1 MVRMEKMLVTW
12 MDHRRHQGLN
22 VTFDNTKNKAME
34 CYSYLKE
41 KETGPLPD
49 FIAITGWF
57 YQFKVRCG
65 FHSIK
70 CSGEAKSADKEAA
83 ASYPDHLKAIIEE
96 EGYKPQQVFNMNEA
110 DLQWKMMSEPT
121 YIKREEKSAPGFKAF
136 MDRFTLLL
144 GDNLTGDC
152 RLKPVMVYQAE
163 SPRALK
169 GYEKTSLPVHWYTNS
184 TGWMMRHIFQAY
196 SKTTLVH
203 ELKVYCTSQGLSFC
217 ILMVLD
223 NVPAQ
228 LKKKKKKKLNSNKS
242 AGPDGFYPRVNKET
256 EEETAPHFCNIFRI
270 SLEQRKAVRDWKL
283 QNISPL
289 FKKGSKDDPGNYRP
303 ISLTSV
309 PGKMLESIIADDM
322 MSHLEHNK
330 LILDSQHGFRRGRS
344 CLTNLVDFFH
354 DMFSIYDKSRAV
366 DILYLDFRKAF
377 DKVPHKRLMAKV
389 RSLGII
395 DEVGDWIE
403 DWLSDRKQRVVI
415 NGTSS
420 GWRDVTSGVPQGS
433 VLGPLLFI
441 IYINDLD
448 LGLVSKISKFA
459 DDTKVGINADSDAAV
474 KQLQEDLRKVG
485 EWSKKWQM
493 PFNLDKCKIM
503 HIGHKNKNEKYELLG
518 KEIESVQQEK
528 DLGVVITND
537 LKSSNQCIEAVKKA
551 QKLLGY
557 IKLQFRTRNK
567 ETILTI

>member
-1 MVRMEKMLVTW
+1 MAEVANGTPSPVLTDTPEAQETTIGMEKDMRKDPHSQGSSIATLGPYTQTVKKSLG
-12 MDHRRHQGLN
+12 HQGVNHAGGLDAYQRVLFCTN
-22 VTFDNTKNKAME
+22 LDTAVDYEILYEDMKDYGNIERIRLTLDATGKTFDVYVTFSNSSDALKAFRDIRKNPKVKCKLMNVK
-34 CYSYLKE
+34 SIHN
-41 KETGPLPD
+41 GVPD
-49 FIAITGWF
+49 FIPSKLGL
-57 YQFKVRCG
+57 V
-65 FHSIK
+65 
-70 CSGEAKSADKEAA
+70 KE
-83 ASYPDHLKAIIEE
+83 DV
-96 EGYKPQQVFNMNEA
+96 KP
-110 DLQWKMMSEPT
+110 
-121 YIKREEKSAPGFKAF
+121 
-136 MDRFTLLL
+136 
-144 GDNLTGDC
+144 
-152 RLKPVMVYQAE
+152 
-163 SPRALK
+163 
-169 GYEKTSLPVHWYTNS
+169 
-184 TGWMMRHIFQAY
+184 
-196 SKTTLVH
+196 
-203 ELKVYCTSQGLSFC
+203 
-217 ILMVLD
+217 
-223 NVPAQ
+223 
-228 LKKKKKKKLNSNKS
+228 
-242 AGPDGFYPRVNKET
+242 KE
-256 EEETAPHFCNIFRI
+256 PHFCNIFRT

-289 FKKGSKDDPGNYRP
+289 FKKGSKDGPGNYRP

-330 LILDSQHGFRRGRS
+330 LILDSQHGFRSGRS

-389 RSLGII
+389 RSLGVI
-395 DEVGDWIE
+395 DKVGDWIE

-420 GWRDVTSGVPQGS
+420 GWREVTSGVPQGS

-459 DDTKVGINADSDAAV
+459 DDTKMGIDADSDAAV

-503 HIGHKNKNEKYELLG
+503 HIGHKNKNEKYELLC

-537 LKSSNQCIEAVKKA
+537 LKSSN
-551 QKLLGY
+551 
-557 IKLQFRTRNK
+557 
-567 ETILTI
+567 

>member
-1 MVRMEKMLVTW
+1 MAHIKECRNVDKLI
-12 MDHRRHQGLN
+12 RRAKLN
-22 VTFDNTKNKAME
+22 EEDRVAKDNPKAFFAHVNNRKPVKN
-34 CYSYLKE
+34 
-41 KETGPLPD
+41 TIGPLKDRTGSIISTDEGMANIFNEYFASVYTEEDTSEIP
-49 FIAITGWF
+49 IIPIVYRGNNPLRKIEITVN
-57 YQFKVRCG
+57 KV
-65 FHSIK
+65 
-70 CSGEAKSADKEAA
+70 
-83 ASYPDHLKAIIEE
+83 
-96 EGYKPQQVFNMNEA
+96 
-110 DLQWKMMSEPT
+110 KM
-121 YIKREEKSAPGFKAF
+121 K
-136 MDRFTLLL
+136 L
-144 GDNLTGDC
+144 
-152 RLKPVMVYQAE
+152 
-163 SPRALK
+163 
-169 GYEKTSLPVHWYTNS
+169 
-184 TGWMMRHIFQAY
+184 
-196 SKTTLVH
+196 
-203 ELKVYCTSQGLSFC
+203 
-217 ILMVLD
+217 
-223 NVPAQ
+223 
-228 LKKKKKKKLNSNKS
+228 KKLNSNKS
-242 AGPDGFYPRVNKET
+242 AGPDGFYPRVIKET
-256 EEETAPHFCNIFRI
+256 EEETAPHFCNIFRT

-303 ISLTSV
+303 ISLSSV

-330 LILDSQHGFRRGRS
+330 LILDSQHGFRSGRS
-344 CLTNLVDFFH
+344 CLTNLVDFFQ

-420 GWRDVTSGVPQGS
+420 GWREVTSGVPQGS

-441 IYINDLD
+441 IY
-448 LGLVSKISKFA
+448 KISKFA
-459 DDTKVGINADSDAAV
+459 NDTKMGINADSDAAV

-551 QKLLGY
+551 PKLMGY
-557 IKLQFRTRNK
+557 IKRQFRTRNK
-567 ETILTI
+567 ETILTLYNALVRPHLRVCRTILVTFLEKRYRDWRKYRQEQQNLIPSIRHLGYVRRLERLNL

>member
-1 MVRMEKMLVTW
+1 M
-12 MDHRRHQGLN
+12 
-22 VTFDNTKNKAME
+22 
-34 CYSYLKE
+34 
-41 KETGPLPD
+41 
-49 FIAITGWF
+49 
-57 YQFKVRCG
+57 
-65 FHSIK
+65 
-70 CSGEAKSADKEAA
+70 
-83 ASYPDHLKAIIEE
+83 
-96 EGYKPQQVFNMNEA
+96 
-110 DLQWKMMSEPT
+110 
-121 YIKREEKSAPGFKAF
+121 
-136 MDRFTLLL
+136 
-144 GDNLTGDC
+144 
-152 RLKPVMVYQAE
+152 
-163 SPRALK
+163 
-169 GYEKTSLPVHWYTNS
+169 
-184 TGWMMRHIFQAY
+184 
-196 SKTTLVH
+196 
-203 ELKVYCTSQGLSFC
+203 
-217 ILMVLD
+217 
-223 NVPAQ
+223 
-228 LKKKKKKKLNSNKS
+228 
-242 AGPDGFYPRVNKET
+242 
-256 EEETAPHFCNIFRI
+256 
-270 SLEQRKAVRDWKL
+270 
-283 QNISPL
+283 
-289 FKKGSKDDPGNYRP
+289 
-303 ISLTSV
+303 
-309 PGKMLESIIADDM
+309 
-322 MSHLEHNK
+322 
-330 LILDSQHGFRRGRS
+330 
-344 CLTNLVDFFH
+344 DFFH

-420 GWRDVTSGVPQGS
+420 GWREVTSGVPQGS

-459 DDTKVGINADSDAAV
+459 DDTKMGINADSDAAV

-537 LKSSNQCIEAVKKA
+537 LKSSNQCIEAAKKA

-557 IKLQFRTRNK
+557 IKRQFRTLYNALVRPHLEYAVQFWSPSLRKDIERLEAVQARATKLIPSIRHLGYVRRLERLNLYSLEK
-567 ETILTI
+567 RRLRGQLIETFKMLKGMNNIDYRHLLTFSNNWTRSNGWKLELKRFNTSQCGNFFTYKIAPIWNRLPAEAVNSASVEQFKIELDKVIDTLM